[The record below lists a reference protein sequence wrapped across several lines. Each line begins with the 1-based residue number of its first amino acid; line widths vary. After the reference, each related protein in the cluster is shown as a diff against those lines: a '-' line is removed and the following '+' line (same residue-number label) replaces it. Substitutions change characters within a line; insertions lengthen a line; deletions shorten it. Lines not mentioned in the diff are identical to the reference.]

1 MVTYIQKI
9 RDCDISALFSV
20 YSQSLEEARTLHYS
34 RLDANE
40 GFLLASQDYYQYLS
54 QVFFRTPGAV
64 LAVYSHNGEYVSAL
78 RLEPYQ
84 DGYLLNALE
93 TAPDCRGKGFGKHL
107 VEEVIA
113 YCRAAGIHVL
123 YSHVDKQNVASQKLH
138 LAVGFTVVSRN
149 ATLLDGTFSTQ
160 YETLCFFCK

>member
-20 YSQSLEEARTLHYS
+20 YSQSLEEARTLHYL

-54 QVFFRTPGAV
+54 RVFFRTSGAI
-64 LAVYSHNGEYVSAL
+64 LAVYSHNGKYVSAL

-84 DGYLLNALE
+84 DGYLMNALE
-93 TAPDCRGKGFGKHL
+93 TAPDCRGKGYGKHL
-107 VEEVIA
+107 VKEVIT
-113 YCRAAGIHVL
+113 YCRAVGIQVL
-123 YSHVDKQNVASQKLH
+123 YSHVHKQNAVSKRLH
-138 LAVGFTVVSRN
+138 IAAGFTVLSSN

-160 YETLCFFCK
+160 YETLCLFCK